1 MKPGSHLL
9 VGSQPL
15 PSCLTR
21 YRWLWMGPLP
31 SCMTRHP
38 WLGMG
43 GFFMAAEAAA
53 WSMKFQVAGVHGAY
67 IGGGL
72 RLP

>member
-1 MKPGSHLL
+1 
-9 VGSQPL
+9 
-15 PSCLTR
+15 
-21 YRWLWMGPLP
+21 
-31 SCMTRHP
+31 
-38 WLGMG
+38 LGMG